1 MNNKLLNELTRVIDT
16 YRNVPNV
23 EIELRLGFWNERG
36 FRTCVGKKCFD
47 NIQSVLEQSKAMK
60 RWPIEVSDVHTHK
73 LLRRVTVTSPKQS
86 TVVHKKKKLEFVD
99 FSAPG
104 TPFDIRLSVCQEIPV
119 STKNNEWCFL
129 RNRQRTT
136 FSYKMWKYDI
146 TECTLSKPIDEYTD
160 HVKSYEVELEL
171 DLKKAGKCSS
181 AYLAESGVLKI
192 VDLLQMSDTEKIHLK
207 SIDLIK
213 TSNNKHHNKPSN
225 NNGTEQHRNDA
236 HKV

>member
-1 MNNKLLNELTRVIDT
+1 MNNELLNELTRVIDT

-23 EIELRLGFWNERG
+23 EIELRLGFSNERG
-36 FRTCVGKKCFD
+36 FRACVGKKCFD
-47 NIQSVLEQSKAMK
+47 KIQSVLEQSKAMK
-60 RWPIEVSDVHTHK
+60 QLPLEVSDVYTHRV
-73 LLRRVTVTSPKQS
+73 LRRVTVTSPKQS
-86 TVVHKKKKLEFVD
+86 TVVHKKKKLEIVD

-119 STKNNEWCFL
+119 PTNNKEDWCFL

-136 FSYKMWKYDI
+136 FSYKMWNYDL
-146 TECTLSKPIDEYTD
+146 TECTLSKPVDEYTD

-171 DLKKAGKCSS
+171 GVKKAKNCSS
-181 AYLAESGVLKI
+181 AYLAESGFLKI
-192 VDLLQMSDTEKIHLK
+192 VDLLRMSDTEKIHLK

-213 TSNNKHHNKPSN
+213 TSNNHNKPSD

-236 HKV
+236 HQV